1 MADRRTGR
9 RLSRSCVGRSGRAA
23 GKGAARS
30 PHSGFCRRFGQCPG
44 RGRPISRSFSFRPQ
58 SQATHLDACAAPPA
72 NKAHVLELSDCSV
85 TALESDRQRA
95 PRIEENLSRLAL
107 KADVRVCDAADIS
120 RWLGWQGRLMP
131 SCLMHPARQAASC
144 VVTPRSFFLVARTIL
159 LPSRNS
165 KNAFWKPFGPSSD
178 PAAGSSMPSVR
189 CSLKKVR
196 NRSRL
201 FLKRTMMHKPLH
213 FQSARVRN
221 CA

>member
-30 PHSGFCRRFGQCPG
+30 PHSGFAEGLVSVQDAGAQLAGLFLAPKAGER
-44 RGRPISRSFSFRPQ
+44 I
-58 SQATHLDACAAPPA
+58 LDACAAPGG
-72 NKAHVLELSDCSV
+72 KTAHVLELSDCSV
-85 TALESDRQRA
+85 TALESDPQRA

-120 RWLGWQGRLMP
+120 RWWDGKPFDAVLLDAPCTASGIVRR
-131 SCLMHPARQAASC
+131 HPEI
-144 VVTPRSFFLVARTIL
+144 VFLVARTIL

-178 PAAGSSMPSVR
+178 PAAGSSMPFVR
-189 CSLKKVR
+189 YSLKKVR
-196 NRSRL
+196 SRSRL